1 VGLPYYLDPSIRI
14 RTSEQGTARIFYLTP
29 YRVEEVHG
37 FRVGGDRFATL
48 LVTPMTGEAHVH
60 LGFSRDQDPFALVV
74 RSEIDWYASHF
85 TEDGDTCGPKERTD
99 VADEVA
105 RCRAALMALRGRLGA
120 DLEKALRAG
129 TERHELQHQIDGPHL
144 PLSSAVAELMAGFA
158 DEAQDRANR
167 ELSAYVAEM
176 TAPGA
181 PPQLTLVH
189 LFPFGV
195 AARGGAEHRVAVLLL
210 ESLTGKKLRSGPREV
225 DPAAYAL
232 AFVAEVG
239 RSDDELRAGARRAYR
254 VHFGVDL
261 AEPVREP

>member
-1 VGLPYYLDPSIRI
+1 M
-14 RTSEQGTARIFYLTP
+14 
-29 YRVEEVHG
+29 
-37 FRVGGDRFATL
+37 GGDRFATL
-48 LVTPMTGEAHVH
+48 LVAPMTGDPHVH

-74 RSEIDWYASHF
+74 RSEIDWYAARF
-85 TEDGDTCGPKERTD
+85 TEEGDTCGPRDRTD
-99 VADEVA
+99 RAAEVA
-105 RCRAALMALRGRLGA
+105 RCRAALVALRGRLGA
-120 DLEKALRAG
+120 NLEKALLAA

-144 PLSSAVAELMAGFA
+144 PLSSAVAELMAGYA

-176 TAPGA
+176 TAPEA

-195 AARGGAEHRVAVLLL
+195 VMRGGAEHHVALLLL
-210 ESLTGKKLRSGPREV
+210 ETLSGKKLRSGAREV
-225 DPAAYAL
+225 DPETYAS
-232 AFVAEVG
+232 AFEAEVSRG
-239 RSDDELRAGARRAYR
+239 DDNLRAAARRAYR